1 VNKVAK
7 KDENT
12 AVATLDINALISET
26 SGMGTENISP
36 DAVATPRLKVAQS
49 ADTRLKELTRADGS
63 KAHMGDIYDT
73 VNLIAYDGEKGIKIV
88 PCYFKQVWTHWGERG
103 TGTGAPL
110 AIYQVGDKRPPVKRA
125 SDNKEY
131 VIDNNNNMTS
141 EYIELNMEF
150 YCLVIDDNNKVYPV
164 VLSLKS
170 TGLKVGRVWNSIIH
184 QQGFVDGNGEK
195 KTYASFACIYHARIK
210 EETKDKYSWYNWE
223 ITLDEQY
230 VKKLQDKEGTP
241 EQQKFWM
248 QLFMEAKSFHEG
260 AKSNSINV
268 SQEEHPDAP
277 SEVIADTSTS
287 DNIPF

>member
-1 VNKVAK
+1 MNKVAK
-7 KDENT
+7 KEEN
-12 AVATLDINALISET
+12 AVAILDINALISET

-49 ADTRLKELTRADGS
+49 ADTRLKE
-63 KAHMGDIYDT
+63 DIYDT
-73 VNLIAYDGEKGIKIV
+73 VNLIAYDGEKGIKII

-110 AIYQVGDKRPPVKRA
+110 AIYQLGDKRPPIKRA

-131 VIDNNNNMTS
+131 VLDSDGNMTS

-150 YCLVIDDNNKVYPV
+150 YCLVIDDNSKVYPV

-170 TGLKVGRVWNSIIH
+170 TGLKVGRVWNSIMN
-184 QQGFVDGNGEK
+184 QQGFIDSNGEK
-195 KTYASFACIYHARIK
+195 KTYASFACIYNARIK

-223 ITLDEQY
+223 ITLDDQY

-248 QLFMEAKSFHEG
+248 QLFMESKSFHEG
-260 AKSNSINV
+260 AKSNAINV
-268 SQEEHPDAP
+268 SQEEHPESTP
-277 SEVIADTSTS
+277 VSSDTTTS